1 MKNTNADIELFDIE
15 LLPDEYKEIVSIIG
29 FEVFLKV
36 CDHYGGTNVYIP
48 KKERVTRL
56 IRNLKIQ
63 KEFNGTNYRELSIKY
78 KLSESYV
85 RKITGNPPTTSVEQ
99 TSIFD
104 FLD

>member
-1 MKNTNADIELFDIE
+1 MENASVDID

-29 FEVFLKV
+29 FDIFLKF

-56 IRNLKIQ
+56 IRNMKIQ
-63 KEFNGTNYRELSIKY
+63 KEFDGGNYRDLSIKY

-85 RKITGNPPTTSVEQ
+85 RKIVGNPSDTTIEQ
-99 TSIFD
+99 TTIFD
-104 FLD
+104 FLE